1 MGDNIVPLY
10 ILSMKWSKKNLVC
23 VCVCVF
29 EREREGG
36 REGNEGVGGDV
47 PMALFLAQISV
58 RKSFTLALNRLGQK
72 TKMGH

>member
-1 MGDNIVPLY
+1 MY
-10 ILSMKWSKKNLVC
+10 VC
-23 VCVCVF
+23 ACVR

-47 PMALFLAQISV
+47 PMALFLAQISI

-72 TKMGH
+72 AKMGH

>member
-1 MGDNIVPLY
+1 MVKEKH
-10 ILSMKWSKKNLVC
+10 SVCMRVC
-23 VCVCVF
+23 VC

-36 REGNEGVGGDV
+36 REGNEVVGGDV
-47 PMALFLAQISV
+47 PMALFLAQISI